1 MFFIG
6 IDIGKRHHEVALI
19 DEKGNVIGKNIR
31 ITNTKHGS
39 EKLISFFNKHNL
51 TPNNTM
57 IGMEATGHYWLSIYS
72 FLNKLDF
79 SVTAFNPIQS
89 DVLRDFYIRKTKTD
103 TVDAVLIAQVIRL
116 DMPEKTTLPTEDTF
130 QLKQVRKISL

>member
-19 DEKGNVIGKNIR
+19 DGNVIGKTIR
-31 ITNTKHGS
+31 IANTKHGS
-39 EKLISFFNKHNL
+39 EKLIDFFNKHNL

-72 FLNKLDF
+72 FFNKLDF
-79 SVTAFNPIQS
+79 QLLLSIPFNRMFYVIFISVKLKPIQ
-89 DVLRDFYIRKTKTD
+89 LMLY
-103 TVDAVLIAQVIRL
+103 
-116 DMPEKTTLPTEDTF
+116 
-130 QLKQVRKISL
+130 